1 MKENAT
7 GEAKVEKSEE
17 KSSLH
22 KNGVPVKRNLE
33 CAGSVSEKCRPNPDA
48 KRCCLEDVVR
58 VSEWSEWS

>member
-7 GEAKVEKSEE
+7 GEE
-17 KSSLH
+17 KSSLP